1 MYAKID
7 FLGVLDD
14 DIFVWFIYFNGFLE
28 NMATNQ
34 GSRDNHMFLLKNLT
48 VEYVST
54 RDIDNVIEYICL
66 RGASE

>member
-7 FLGVLDD
+7 FPGVLDD

-34 GSRDNHMFLLKNLT
+34 GSRDNHMFLLKNLI
-48 VEYVST
+48 VVYVST
-54 RDIDNVIEYICL
+54 RDVDNMLEYICL
-66 RGASE
+66 RGLSE